1 MKVFGVVY
9 LILNKLNGKMYVG
22 QTVQS
27 LKNRMARHLSG
38 DQYIDRAL
46 KKYGLE
52 NFYYGVIKSC
62 ASKAEMDY
70 WERFFIAAL
79 KTKSP
84 IGYNFTDGG
93 EGTVGIERTP
103 EQRAKLS
110 AALSGERNPRYGK
123 KNSPEHQAKIVAANL
138 GSKCTPETCRNI
150 SEALK
155 GAVFPPSRCANI
167 SAAKRADSP
176 FKNLIAELEQHK
188 LSYTAL
194 AKLMDLEQSI
204 ISRKMRCCKRNFTE
218 RDKVKLEKIFG
229 KPAEYLLEREE
240 N

>member
-70 WERFFIAAL
+70 WEKFFIAAL

-84 IGYNFTDGG
+84 IGYNLTDGG

-123 KNSPEHQAKIVAANL
+123 KILLNIKPRSWRRIWVASARRKLAEIFRRLSRAQYFRLHVARISLRQNVLTARSKI
-138 GSKCTPETCRNI
+138 
-150 SEALK
+150 
-155 GAVFPPSRCANI
+155 
-167 SAAKRADSP
+167 
-176 FKNLIAELEQHK
+176 
-188 LSYTAL
+188 
-194 AKLMDLEQSI
+194 
-204 ISRKMRCCKRNFTE
+204 
-218 RDKVKLEKIFG
+218 
-229 KPAEYLLEREE
+229 
-240 N
+240 